1 MGEIIAAVPGL
12 AGAGVGGLLLLL
24 VMYLLQANRADR
36 TQHRETVTALRTEY
50 REESKDFEAKIDR
63 LETRIADLEKVVD
76 TERSLRRDAQDTAS
90 RAESRAATAESQ
102 LFALR
107 EARGGADDPATTWLA
122 SPPNSA
128 GAVDAGT
135 TG

>member
-50 REESKDFEAKIDR
+50 RDESKDFEAKIDR
-63 LETRIADLEKVVD
+63 LEARIVDLEKVVD
-76 TERSLRRDAQDTAS
+76 AERALRRTAEDTAY
-90 RAESRAATAESQ
+90 RAESQ
-102 LFALR
+102 LFAMR
-107 EARGGADDPATTWLA
+107 QARGAADDPATTWLA
-122 SPPNSA
+122 PPPHSA